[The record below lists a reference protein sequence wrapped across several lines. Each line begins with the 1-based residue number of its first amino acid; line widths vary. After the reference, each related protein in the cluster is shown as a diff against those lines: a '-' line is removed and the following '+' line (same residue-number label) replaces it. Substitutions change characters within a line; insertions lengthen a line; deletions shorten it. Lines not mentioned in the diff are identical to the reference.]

1 MHDTPDDGKHPS
13 ADEPEIIADP
23 YVIGP
28 LRGAVPPAA
37 PPPRAPSGRRSTLV
51 TAALGVALVLSWGIG
66 IGLLVQRVFWPP
78 AAPVAPVAAVAAGRS
93 RLSPRAVLPPPWSS
107 SSLPLPRAGGRGFV
121 VPRATSTLAR
131 GPITVVDVGVGAS
144 SLADELM
151 QQRSAARDTRETML
165 VMTTTSA
172 CEPCD
177 SVFEALSDPRMETA
191 LSHVRLVRVFA
202 DVFKDDLDS
211 LQIPRLNFPGFF
223 VLGPDL
229 RPRDGIDGGEWD
241 ADVPEN
247 MAPVLGSFVAGT
259 LTKRR
264 TPWQALPGAGMRL

>member
-1 MHDTPDDGKHPS
+1 MHDTPDDGEHPS
-13 ADEPEIIADP
+13 SGEPEIIADP

-28 LRGAVPPAA
+28 LRGAVPPTP
-37 PPPRAPSGRRSTLV
+37 PPPRAPSSRRSALV
-51 TAALGVALVLSWGIG
+51 TAALALALVVSWGIG
-66 IGLLVQRVFWPP
+66 IGLLVQRVFWSP
-78 AAPVAPVAAVAAGRS
+78 AASAVAAVAGRPRS
-93 RLSPRAVLPPPWSS
+93 SPRAAVRPPS
-107 SSLPLPRAGGRGFV
+107 PRAAGRGGV
-121 VPRATSTLAR
+121 VPRATSTLER
-131 GPITVVDVGVGAS
+131 GAITVVDVGVGAS
-144 SLADELM
+144 SLADELL
-151 QQRSAARDTRETML
+151 QQRNAARDARETML

-177 SVFEALSDPRMETA
+177 AVFEALSDPRMQTA

-202 DVFKDDLDS
+202 DVFRDDLDS
-211 LQIPRLNFPGFF
+211 LQIPRANFPGFF

-241 ADVPEN
+241 DDVPEN

>member
-1 MHDTPDDGKHPS
+1 MAPVHDTPDDGEHPS
-13 ADEPEIIADP
+13 TDEPEIIADP

-37 PPPRAPSGRRSTLV
+37 APPRAPSRRRSTLV
-51 TAALGVALVLSWGIG
+51 TASLGIALVLSWGIG
-66 IGLLVQRVFWPP
+66 IGILVQRVFWPP
-78 AAPVAPVAAVAAGRS
+78 TATASPVAAVAAGRS
-93 RLSPRAVLPPPWSS
+93 RPSPRAALPPPPSPS
-107 SSLPLPRAGGRGFV
+107 PRASGRGFV
-121 VPRATSTLAR
+121 VPRATSTVER
-131 GPITVVDVGVGAS
+131 GPITVVDIGVSAS
-144 SLADELM
+144 SLADELAR
-151 QQRSAARDTRETML
+151 QRDAARDARETML

-172 CEPCD
+172 CSPCD

-202 DVFKDDLDS
+202 DVFKEDLDS
-211 LQIPRLNFPGFF
+211 LQIPRVNFPGFF